1 MKMEEKNSTQYTLDI
16 INSMHEHTEARL
28 WKVIIALIVVIALM
42 AGVFVWYIS
51 QYNFVATSTE
61 YTQDGAGLNIIGERN
76 GAYIN
81 GTKVQNSDSLPDA
94 EK

>member
-1 MKMEEKNSTQYTLDI
+1 MDEKEKNSTQYTLDI

-28 WKVIIALIVVIALM
+28 WKVIIALIIVIALDV
-42 AGVFVWYIS
+42 GVFVLYLS
-51 QYNFVATSTE
+51 RYDFTATTTE

-81 GTKVQNSDSLPDA
+81 GAKVQNNDGFPDT
-94 EK
+94 EE

>member
-1 MKMEEKNSTQYTLDI
+1 MDDKTSTQYTLDI

-51 QYNFVATSTE
+51 QYDIVANSTE

-81 GTKVQNSDSLPDA
+81 GAKVQNNDGIPDA

>member
-1 MKMEEKNSTQYTLDI
+1 MDEKDKSSTQYTLDI
-16 INSMHEHTEARL
+16 INSMHEHTESRL
-28 WKVIIALIVVIALM
+28 WKVIIALIVVITLM
-42 AGVFVWYIS
+42 ATVFVWYIS

-81 GTKVQNSDSLPDA
+81 GAKVQNNDGIPDA
-94 EK
+94 EE

>member
-1 MKMEEKNSTQYTLDI
+1 MDDKTSTQYTLDI

-51 QYNFVATSTE
+51 QYNFVANSTE

-81 GTKVQNSDSLPDA
+81 GAKVQNNDGGQNA

>member
-1 MKMEEKNSTQYTLDI
+1 MDEKEKSSTQYTLDI
-16 INSMHEHTEARL
+16 INSMHEHTESRL

-42 AGVFVWYIS
+42 ATVFVWYIS

-81 GTKVQNSDSLPDA
+81 GTKVQNNDGFPDT
-94 EK
+94 EE